1 LENKKEYLFLSI
13 LVIILKNESILIM
26 HFVEE
31 LIQLIKE
38 KRSVV
43 SMGLDPRMDNEGEIP
58 NYLIKEYK
66 QPDKIILE
74 FNKELIENTH
84 DLIPIIKPQIAFY
97 EKYEALNALK
107 ETIKFAHKKD
117 LLVLLDSKRND
128 IGTTS
133 KAYADATYNVYKA
146 DACTINAY
154 FGIDGVKPF
163 LDYKEKGL
171 FIIVKTSNP
180 SSQEFQDLF
189 CAKIESVPNSQ
200 TEIEKKSIKLERN
213 YIKMASL
220 VNNWGLNLE
229 RDHYGFHN
237 LGVVVGATYP
247 NELRRVREIVENS
260 FILIPGYGAQGAQAT
275 DIKYGFKENG
285 LGGIVNSS
293 RGVIFAYNKDRKY
306 LPEKF
311 AVAARDEIVNM
322 NNKINREINL

>member
-26 HFVEE
+26 HFIEQ

-58 NYLIKEYK
+58 KYLIKEYK
-66 QPDKIILE
+66 QPNKIILE
-74 FNKELIENTH
+74 FNKELIENAY
-84 DLIPIIKPQIAFY
+84 DLIPVIKPQIAFY

-107 ETIKFAHKKD
+107 ETIKFAHKND
-117 LLVLLDSKRND
+117 LLVILDSKRND

-133 KAYADATYNVYKA
+133 KAYADATYNIYKA
-146 DACTINAY
+146 DACTVNAY

-163 LDYKEKGL
+163 LDYKEKGI
-171 FIIVKTSNP
+171 FVIVKTSNP

-189 CAKIESVPNSQ
+189 CAKIENIENYK
-200 TEIEKKSIKLERN
+200 TEIEKTSIKLERN
-213 YIKMASL
+213 YIKMAKL
-220 VNNWGLNLE
+220 VYNWGLNLE
-229 RDHYGFHN
+229 RNRSGFHN

-247 NELRRVREIVENS
+247 NELKRIREIVENS
-260 FILIPGYGAQGAQAT
+260 FILIPGYGAQGAQAI
-275 DIKYGFKENG
+275 DIKYGFKKNG

-293 RGVIFAYNKDRKY
+293 RGVMFAYNKDNKY
-306 LPEKF
+306 TPEKF
-311 AVAARDEIVNM
+311 AVAARDEIINI
-322 NNKINREINL
+322 NNEINREIKL